1 ARTLQGDTSR
11 RRAYGSCVFFITIRV
26 PHVATRALS
35 SAASDVYKRQ
45 EGGFS
50 DKEMSK
56 FHSNNFYTIN
66 LGKRILKAETA
77 PINIL
82 SIINFLKQ

>member
-1 ARTLQGDTSR
+1 
-11 RRAYGSCVFFITIRV
+11 
-26 PHVATRALS
+26 S
-35 SAASDVYKRQ
+35 STNLNIFKGP

-56 FHSNNFYTIN
+56 FPSNNFYTIN

-82 SIINFLKQ
+82 SIKNFLKQ

>member
-1 ARTLQGDTSR
+1 
-11 RRAYGSCVFFITIRV
+11 
-26 PHVATRALS
+26 
-35 SAASDVYKRQ
+35 
-45 EGGFS
+45 GFS

-56 FHSNNFYTIN
+56 FHINNFYTIN
-66 LGKRILKAETA
+66 LCKRILKAETA